1 MSRQI
6 YRVPLDFDSPL
17 DKVWPG
23 YLMPKHLREA
33 ACPDCKRGY
42 SEDAEFLFDVWYGNE
57 PFHPIM
63 TGSTKLRH
71 DTPAVR
77 AFAER
82 NVNQSPE
89 FYWGGGEGAIAR
101 EAQRLADLWNGQWSH
116 HLSQDDVEALI
127 AADRLWDF
135 THTCRPGEGWQ
146 PIVPAPTVTAAQV
159 NEWSLRGMG
168 HDGLNAHAV
177 IEARCARE
185 GVPYTCATCGGRA
198 TLEAYPS
205 QRAEAEAW
213 QRTEP
218 PAGDGWQLWSTVS
231 EGSPM
236 SPVFATAEELAGWM
250 SDSARSKF
258 DWVPFDTAMK
268 FIAAG
273 WAPSGFE
280 TELGVVSGVEFVG
293 FHSGGGD

>member
-23 YLMPKHLREA
+23 YLMPEHLRPDP
-33 ACPDCKRGY
+33 CPDCELGFSPQAQRFH
-42 SEDAEFLFDVWYGNE
+42 DQWYGE
-57 PFHPIM
+57 ARFDPDE
-63 TGSTKLRH
+63 TGSEWLNIH
-71 DTPAVR
+71 TPGVR
-77 AFAER
+77 AIAER
-82 NVNQSPE
+82 NTADAPDFCLNGRSAVD
-89 FYWGGGEGAIAR
+89 R
-101 EAQRLADLWNGQWSH
+101 EATRLAVMWNGQWSH
-116 HLSQDDVEALI
+116 HLSQDDVDALI

-146 PIVPAPTVTAAQV
+146 PIVPVPAVTAAQV

-185 GVPYTCATCGGRA
+185 GVPYTCATCGGCA
-198 TLEAYPS
+198 TFEAYPG

-213 QRTEP
+213 ERTEP
-218 PAGDGWQLWSTVS
+218 PAGDGWQLWSTVT

-236 SPVFATAEELAGWM
+236 SPVFETAEALANWM
-250 SDSARSKF
+250 SDPARDKF
-258 DWVPFDTAMK
+258 DWVPFDVAMK
-268 FIAAG
+268 FIDAG
-273 WAPSGFE
+273 WAPSGYE
-280 TELGVVSGVEFVG
+280 TELGMVSGVEFVG
-293 FHSGGGD
+293 FHSDGER